1 VSRTVGAS
9 LTELRGRLAAAGIEG
24 AAGEARRIMA
34 AALQVPPDR
43 ISIMQQDEVPEDAE
57 DRLSGLAARRCARE
71 PLAHILGLR
80 PFYNHE
86 FRVTADVLDP
96 RPETEKLV
104 EAALGGAFQTVLDL
118 GTGSGCILLS
128 LLAAREEARGLG
140 TDLSQAALAVAD
152 ENARRIGV
160 GDRCAFRRANWF
172 EGIEGPFDLIVSN
185 PPYIARHE
193 MAGLAPELAFE
204 PRMALTDEADGL
216 SAYRAIVAGA
226 PAHLVPGGRLMVEI
240 GWQQGPDVAA
250 LFEAAGFSGI
260 AILPD
265 LDGRDRVVRGTHA
278 AQAAP

>member
-1 VSRTVGAS
+1 
-9 LTELRGRLAAAGIEG
+9 
-24 AAGEARRIMA
+24 
-34 AALQVPPDR
+34 
-43 ISIMQQDEVPEDAE
+43 
-57 DRLSGLAARRCARE
+57 
-71 PLAHILGLR
+71 
-80 PFYNHE
+80 
-86 FRVTADVLDP
+86 
-96 RPETEKLV
+96 
-104 EAALGGAFQTVLDL
+104 
-118 GTGSGCILLS
+118 
-128 LLAAREEARGLG
+128 
-140 TDLSQAALAVAD
+140 VA
-152 ENARRIGV
+152 
-160 GDRCAFRRANWF
+160 DRCALQRANWF

>member
-96 RPETEKLV
+96 RPETETLV

-128 LLAAREEARGLG
+128 LLAARKPTRAGVG
-140 TDLSQAALAVAD
+140 TDLSQAALAVA
-152 ENARRIGV
+152 R
-160 GDRCAFRRANWF
+160 
-172 EGIEGPFDLIVSN
+172 
-185 PPYIARHE
+185 
-193 MAGLAPELAFE
+193 
-204 PRMALTDEADGL
+204 
-216 SAYRAIVAGA
+216 
-226 PAHLVPGGRLMVEI
+226 
-240 GWQQGPDVAA
+240 
-250 LFEAAGFSGI
+250 
-260 AILPD
+260 
-265 LDGRDRVVRGTHA
+265 
-278 AQAAP
+278 